1 MAVSINKASSGGMMV
16 IDVTGE
22 AAATAGGIGAVL
34 NPEGVN
40 LMVTRTYMYF
50 ATGSTG
56 AANLTWGIGATATSA
71 SDDICDAFDMVEATV
86 GANAYYG
93 QPASAEQIEE
103 TIIWED
109 GEYLVVSGS
118 ATSVGLAA
126 KFFVEYVRLED

>member
-118 ATSVGLAA
+118 ATSVGLVA